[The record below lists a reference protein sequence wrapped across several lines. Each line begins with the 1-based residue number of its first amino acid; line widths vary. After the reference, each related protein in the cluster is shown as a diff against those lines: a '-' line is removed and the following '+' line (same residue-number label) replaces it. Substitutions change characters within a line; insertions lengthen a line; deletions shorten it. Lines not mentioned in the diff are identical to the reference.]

1 MIFFNYQIY
10 CFVIILNQ
18 LFHPNCLNLFPLYI
32 NEDFVNPNWVIRSKI
47 HENDKFEQIQFINF
61 GDQAIGPGEDEDNE
75 NKKNIDDVKK
85 TTLKIDEMGDNEK
98 PLDLKDLKE
107 SKNSKDLL
115 ESNSQSN
122 SLKEN
127 MNFKTE
133 ETKINSPINSDI
145 IPNKINESI
154 NEQLYESM
162 SSITGIDGESFHSFI
177 PSAYLHEE
185 DRKTIEKN

>member
-1 MIFFNYQIY
+1 
-10 CFVIILNQ
+10 
-18 LFHPNCLNLFPLYI
+18 
-32 NEDFVNPNWVIRSKI
+32 
-47 HENDKFEQIQFINF
+47 
-61 GDQAIGPGEDEDNE
+61 
-75 NKKNIDDVKK
+75 
-85 TTLKIDEMGDNEK
+85 
-98 PLDLKDLKE
+98 
-107 SKNSKDLL
+107 
-115 ESNSQSN
+115 
-122 SLKEN
+122 

-185 DRKTIEKN
+185 DRKTIEKIRDAGYKIPKYNILEEYKQHQIF